1 MGITKIL
8 MRIKL
13 IAAIGAAT
21 VSGLHTTL
29 IPIAAFTPFFSFAS
43 MYNEELTVKLG
54 WLILIAV
61 GIYLLSFIT
70 ADVLM
75 RLKNATCNVVGL
87 YIVVGIN
94 LLDMIT
100 ACCSA
105 VDSFYA
111 WKMINILWS
120 TAILV
125 AALLGTRG
133 QQNRPSV
140 PSVPKV
146 NFLNIRRRF

>member
-1 MGITKIL
+1 MTITKIL

-54 WLILIAV
+54 WMILTVV

-75 RLKNATCNVVGL
+75 RLKNATCNIVGL
-87 YIVVGIN
+87 YMVVGIN
-94 LLDMIT
+94 LLDIVT
-100 ACCSA
+100 ACCS
-105 VDSFYA
+105 VGDSLQY
-111 WKMINILWS
+111 WKVINILWS
-120 TAILV
+120 AAILI
-125 AALLGTRG
+125 AALLELRTYSAD
-133 QQNRPSV
+133 QLQ
-140 PSVPKV
+140 
-146 NFLNIRRRF
+146 